1 MLDENSTL
9 VHSMHPRTF
18 RHSHGHSLNDVFQF
32 LHRAAA
38 QQPQRPLNIA
48 AQNLDA
54 RSTPDLIL
62 IVASAGDVLDQ
73 ICGLNLDQGDLNA
86 EFSERRNR

>member
-9 VHSMHPRTF
+9 VHSMLPPLSPFTRTF
-18 RHSHGHSLNDVFQF
+18 IKRCIQF

-38 QQPQRPLNIA
+38 QQPQRPRKTLI
-48 AQNLDA
+48 A

-62 IVASAGDVLDQ
+62 VVVSAGDVLDQ

-86 EFSERRNR
+86 EFSERRKR